1 MDDVP
6 HRETRRAYAL
16 EDLAVGMSA
25 CYRHT
30 LTDADVRTFAD
41 LTGDHNPLHL
51 DEAFARTTRFK
62 GRVVHGML
70 TASFFSTALAIMPGP
85 GTVYLSQSLTF
96 RAPVRIGDT
105 VEARVTVS
113 DIISE
118 KGRVLLK
125 TQCLVGDTVVVD
137 GEAMALVPSKAA
149 ARS

>member
-1 MDDVP
+1 MDDVL

-16 EDLAVGMSA
+16 EDLAVGMTA
-25 CYRHT
+25 AYRHT
-30 LTDADVRTFAD
+30 VTDADVHTFAD

-70 TASFFSTALAIMPGP
+70 SASFFSTALAIMPGP
-85 GTVYLSQSLTF
+85 GTVYLSQSLAF

-113 DIISE
+113 DIIAE

-137 GEAMALVPSKAA
+137 GEAMALVPSRAA
-149 ARS
+149 ARA

>member
-1 MDDVP
+1 MDEVP
-6 HRETRRAYAL
+6 RRETPRAYAL

-25 CYRHT
+25 SYRHT
-30 LTDADVRTFAD
+30 LTEADVRSFAD

-51 DEAFARTTRFK
+51 DEEFARTTRFK

-85 GTVYLSQSLTF
+85 GTVYLSQSLAF

-105 VEARVTVS
+105 VEARVTVTE
-113 DIISE
+113 IIPA

-137 GEAMALVPSKAA
+137 GEAMALVPSRA
-149 ARS
+149 ARA